1 MKNSIHL
8 FFSLFAT
15 LGLSLS
21 LNAEVISSTDF
32 ESVEVGESLS
42 RKIFQS
48 EGFTTGTWDNGLAA
62 RTIVDTTEH
71 FSGNKSM
78 RIMYPKGGYGTSE
91 TGCQVQLRFNKIDEV
106 FASYNLRFSDDFTW
120 GTTSYGGKLPGLGGG
135 NNCSGGS
142 NCDGTNGFSARFM
155 WRTGGKAVLYL
166 YHMDKPAT
174 YGEDVDLV
182 YPDGSPVIFERGKWF
197 HIAERV
203 KVNSSADSYDGEVE
217 VWVNGEQVLFRD
229 GLRFVTNEDK
239 VDNLYISTF
248 HGGSDRTWAPTDTC
262 YTWLDD
268 IRIGTTYEDVAMQN
282 VSRNEETSFLGE
294 EIKVFRQTS
303 GELRIDGLKGSAV
316 VSIYS
321 INGKKVKTLKAR
333 QSSVVLDVHDL
344 GDGNF
349 IIQVKDDKG
358 KTIYNSQ
365 FIIHN

>member
-1 MKNSIHL
+1 MRNTFNI
-8 FFSLFAT
+8 FIFCT
-15 LGLSLS
+15 LLASFGAPSMLSG
-21 LNAEVISSTDF
+21 EVVSSTDF
-32 ESVEVGESLS
+32 EAVEAGVPLS
-42 RKIFQS
+42 RKIFQG

-62 RTIVDTTEH
+62 RTVIDTSE
-71 FSGNKSM
+71 FCSGNKSM
-78 RIMYPKGGYGTSE
+78 RIMYPKGGYGTDE
-91 TGCQVQLRFNKIDEV
+91 TGCQVQLRFDRIDEA
-106 FASYNLRFSDDFTW
+106 FASYSLRFSEDFTW

-155 WRTGGKAVLYL
+155 WRAGGKAVLYL

-182 YPDGSPVIFERGKWF
+182 YPDGSPVVFERGKWF

-229 GLRFVTNEDK
+229 GLRFVTNDDK

-262 YTWLDD
+262 FTWLDD
-268 IRIGTTYEDVAMQN
+268 IKIGTTYEDVAFLKS
-282 VSRNEETSFLGE
+282 SRNEEASASGE
-294 EIKVFRQTS
+294 EIKVSQQS
-303 GELRIDGLKGSAV
+303 ANELRIDGLKGSAV

-321 INGKKVKTLKAR
+321 VTCKKLRTCKTKQSSAIIDISSLKA
-333 QSSVVLDVHDL
+333 
-344 GDGNF
+344 GNY
-349 IIQVKDDKG
+349 IIQVKDESIH
-358 KTIYNSQ
+358 TSQ
-365 FIIHN
+365 CIIK